1 MREMELR
8 SRDKKVVK
16 RTRDGLVEKNITQ
29 GTEENISGRAPDMRL
44 GREREEREV
53 YQAGHERQI
62 AAQGKRKTG
71 AKVQAQG
78 NREEKG
84 TFGLPKDPEKVKTGN
99 EAGKEYRTGGHTGTD
114 RRGVPPGRNEP
125 HRQQREGM
133 KRSATRRFRDGQQ
146 GMGQTERLSHEGQQ
160 GAGQHGEIHRDGQQG
175 MGQTEGF
182 SHEGQP
188 NEIYR
193 DGQQGMEH
201 AESVSHNGQP
211 DRGQPEETYSAD
223 SGVRGQ
229 GVSSPYQNGM
239 EQYHTDQ
246 PSRSDQIHTVQ
257 QREVFGEMAQQMQER
272 QFREQRAAGNRME
285 NNGKERLVEHGGTFR
300 ETVRQHTGRTQGV
313 RDTGNSGGYSKD
325 GTVGAGGTKE
335 NGSNIYGE
343 KNVYGMG
350 ETDSTDNAGS
360 GGAYSANH
368 RNSVN
373 GHENTEAG
381 RGQTDSRNDG
391 NHAGKAPKGSNAEY
405 STEQGT
411 DQGVN
416 QGVNQGADQS
426 AGQEAGKEAGKEA
439 AKKQRKTAYQRSY
452 EQAAK
457 RAQKAE
463 KDLQKAQEKLPRRK
477 RLRMET
483 EQAGGAG
490 QAGWTGKVR
499 HRLKFETEVIPEH
512 EKPSLAKRTAEH
524 TGDAI
529 SHAARGRLHRK
540 MREVERENVAVEAAH
555 KAEMKAEH
563 AAVRFAR
570 HERRRM
576 REKPYRDVRAA
587 QKRLAKRNAEAEYRK
602 LVAETPELQKSAY
615 KKWIQKQRIKRKYAA
630 AYREAAKGA
639 GMVGNLWG
647 AKGQIVR
654 KLLEQAGVKKSLAV
668 LLVVILLILLMA
680 GMIIFAMG
688 AVTGGM
694 QSAVLFTCYTA
705 EDADINAV
713 ELWYTGKETEL
724 KVDID
729 DTEMNH
735 RGYDEYFYNIAEIG
749 HNPYELMAYLSAVYD
764 DFTFEQVE
772 PELER
777 LFDLQYTL
785 TRTEDSETRSW
796 TDEDGGEHEYEWE
809 SLTTKL
815 TVKPLSGILTEN
827 LILGDQ
833 MEMYG
838 IYMETCG
845 NRQYFGNPFD
855 FAWIPYVTSPYGYRE
870 DPETTSKELHRGIDI
885 GVAEGTPILAILDGF
900 VVSVRESWDLGLCV
914 VVEDENGYQYRY
926 GHCASVKVSQWQEVK
941 KGDII
946 ATVGDTG
953 ECEYPHLHLEVSRDG
968 EYLNPYFFVENGG
981 YRFQAQGGAQ
991 RPEYSKNPGAPIGD
1005 ATFAVMLEEAEKY
1018 LGCPYVWGGSSPA
1031 TSFDCSGYVSWVI
1044 NESGVG
1050 NVGRQTAQ
1058 GLFNLCTPIARED
1071 MQPGDLIF
1079 FTGTYSSATPV
1090 SHVGIYV
1097 GGDYMIHCGNPVSY
1111 ANISG
1116 NYWIS
1121 HFYSGGR
1128 LP

>member
-8 SRDKKVVK
+8 SRDKKVLK
-16 RTRDGLVEKNITQ
+16 RTHDGLVEKNITQ
-29 GTEENISGRAPDMRL
+29 VTEENISGRAPDMRL

-84 TFGLPKDPEKVKTGN
+84 TFGLPKDPEKEKTGN
-99 EAGKEYRTGGHTGTD
+99 EVGKEYRVGGHTGAD
-114 RRGVPPGRNEP
+114 RRGVLPGRNEP

-133 KRSATRRFRDGQQ
+133 KRSAARRFRDGQQ
-146 GMGQTERLSHEGQQ
+146 S
-160 GAGQHGEIHRDGQQG
+160 
-175 MGQTEGF
+175 MGQTEG
-182 SHEGQP
+182 
-188 NEIYR
+188 R
-193 DGQQGMEH
+193 
-201 AESVSHNGQP
+201 SVQ
-211 DRGQPEETYSAD
+211 
-223 SGVRGQ
+223 
-229 GVSSPYQNGM
+229 
-239 EQYHTDQ
+239 
-246 PSRSDQIHTVQ
+246 
-257 QREVFGEMAQQMQER
+257 
-272 QFREQRAAGNRME
+272 
-285 NNGKERLVEHGGTFR
+285 HG
-300 ETVRQHTGRTQGV
+300 
-313 RDTGNSGGYSKD
+313 
-325 GTVGAGGTKE
+325 
-335 NGSNIYGE
+335 
-343 KNVYGMG
+343 
-350 ETDSTDNAGS
+350 TDSAGS
-360 GGAYSANH
+360 GGAYSENR

-373 GHENTEAG
+373 GHENTEVG
-381 RGQTDSRNDG
+381 SGQTDSRNDG
-391 NHAGKAPKGSNAEY
+391 NHAGKAKGSHTDY
-405 STEQGT
+405 GTDQGT

-416 QGVNQGADQS
+416 QGTRQDTNQGADQKT
-426 AGQEAGKEAGKEA
+426 GKKA
-439 AKKQRKTAYQRSY
+439 AKNQRKTAYQRSY

-463 KDLQKAQEKLPRRK
+463 KDLQKAQEKLPKRK

-490 QAGWTGKVR
+490 QDGRTGKVR

-512 EKPSLAKRTAEH
+512 EKPFLAKRTAEH
-524 TGDAI
+524 MGDAI

-639 GMVGNLWG
+639 GMAGNLWG

-713 ELWYTGKETEL
+713 ELWYTEKEAEL

-749 HNPYELMAYLSAVYD
+749 HNPYELMGYLSAVYE
-764 DFTFEQVE
+764 DFTFEQVK

-777 LFDLQYTL
+777 LFGLQYTL

-796 TDEDGGEHEYEWE
+796 TDEEGEEHEYEWE
-809 SLTTKL
+809 SLTTTL
-815 TVKPLSGILTEN
+815 TVKPLSEIILDSLT
-827 LILGDQ
+827 LGDQ
-833 MEMYG
+833 TEMYG

-885 GVAEGTPILAILDGF
+885 GVAEGTPIRAILDGF

-941 KGDII
+941 KGDTI

-953 ECEYPHLHLEVSRDG
+953 ECGYPHLHLEVSRDG
-968 EYLNPYFFVENGG
+968 DYLNPYFFVENGG

>member
-8 SRDKKVVK
+8 SRDKKVLK

-53 YQAGHERQI
+53 YQAGHERLGT
-62 AAQGKRKTG
+62 AQERGKKTG
-71 AKVQAQG
+71 KVRDQSG
-78 NREEKG
+78 RTEKDAS
-84 TFGLPKDPEKVKTGN
+84 GLPQDSEKKK
-99 EAGKEYRTGGHTGTD
+99 AGSSVGGEQRAGGHTGTD
-114 RRGVPPGRNEP
+114 RRGVPPGRKEP

-133 KRSATRRFRDGQQ
+133 KRSAARRFR
-146 GMGQTERLSHEGQQ
+146 
-160 GAGQHGEIHRDGQQG
+160 
-175 MGQTEGF
+175 
-182 SHEGQP
+182 EGQP
-188 NEIYR
+188 E
-193 DGQQGMEH
+193 G
-201 AESVSHNGQP
+201 A
-211 DRGQPEETYSAD
+211 YSAD
-223 SGVRGQ
+223 SGMQGQ
-229 GVSSPYQNGM
+229 GVSGLYQNIG
-239 EQYHTDQ
+239 EQYRTEQ
-246 PSRSDQIHTVQ
+246 PSRTDQIHTVQ
-257 QREVFGEMAQQMQER
+257 QRVGLEETAQER

-285 NNGKERLVEHGGTFR
+285 NNGKGRSVEHG
-300 ETVRQHTGRTQGV
+300 
-313 RDTGNSGGYSKD
+313 
-325 GTVGAGGTKE
+325 
-335 NGSNIYGE
+335 
-343 KNVYGMG
+343 
-350 ETDSTDNAGS
+350 DSPGS

-373 GHENTEAG
+373 GHGNTEAG
-381 RGQTDSRNDG
+381 SGQTDSRNDG
-391 NHAGKAPKGSNAEY
+391 DHAGKAPKGSRADY
-405 STEQGT
+405 GT
-411 DQGVN
+411 DQGAA
-416 QGVNQGADQS
+416 QGADQG
-426 AGQEAGKEAGKEA
+426 AGRGAGKET
-439 AKKQRKTAYQRSY
+439 AKKQRKITYQRSY

-463 KDLQKAQEKLPRRK
+463 KDLQKAQEKLPKRK

-483 EQAGGAG
+483 EQAGGTG
-490 QAGWTGKVR
+490 QDGGTGKVR

-555 KAEMKAEH
+555 KAEMKTEH

-602 LVAETPELQKSAY
+602 LVAETPQLQKSAY

-639 GMVGNLWG
+639 GMAGNLWG

-668 LLVVILLILLMA
+668 LLVIILLILLMA

-713 ELWYTGKETEL
+713 ELWYTEKEAEL

-749 HNPYELMAYLSAVYD
+749 HNPYELMGYLSAVYE
-764 DFTFEQVE
+764 DFTFEQVK

-777 LFDLQYTL
+777 LFSLQYTL
-785 TRTEDSETRSW
+785 TRTEHSETRSW
-796 TDEDGGEHEYEWE
+796 TDEEGEEHEYEWE
-809 SLTTKL
+809 SLTTTL
-815 TVKPLSGILTEN
+815 TVKPLSDIILNSLT
-827 LILGDQ
+827 LGDQ

-870 DPETTSKELHRGIDI
+870 NPETTSKELHRGIDI
-885 GVAEGTPILAILDGF
+885 GVAEGTPVRAILDGF

-968 EYLNPYFFVENGG
+968 DYLNPYFFVENGG
-981 YRFQAQGGAQ
+981 YRFQTQGGAQ

-1097 GGDYMIHCGNPVSY
+1097 GGDYMIHCGNPISY